1 MNETN
6 RNSADRHIDHGRTRT
21 RRAVLTTLSSL
32 GIGTTVFQRA
42 VADEAS
48 KSDDALTLD
57 QIKSS
62 EWVAG
67 IELTEEQR
75 TALQS
80 ELEKVRKEGKTIQSL
95 EVGYDT
101 LPAFRFD
108 PEMVDPDSA
117 SRNLAPRSWLK
128 AEESQSEISSLTPL
142 SCRGSRFDNWG
153 VAEIKADDVCAVDGA
168 LPEAT

>member
-67 IELTEEQR
+67 IELTDEQR

-80 ELEKVRKEGKTIQSL
+80 ELEKVRKEGKTFRVSKW
-95 EVGYDT
+95 VTT
-101 LPAFRFD
+101 LCPRFD
-108 PEMVDPDSA
+108 LTRRWSI
-117 SRNLAPRSWLK
+117 RTQRLAILRPG
-128 AEESQSEISSLTPL
+128 
-142 SCRGSRFDNWG
+142 RG
-153 VAEIKADDVCAVDGA
+153 
-168 LPEAT
+168 